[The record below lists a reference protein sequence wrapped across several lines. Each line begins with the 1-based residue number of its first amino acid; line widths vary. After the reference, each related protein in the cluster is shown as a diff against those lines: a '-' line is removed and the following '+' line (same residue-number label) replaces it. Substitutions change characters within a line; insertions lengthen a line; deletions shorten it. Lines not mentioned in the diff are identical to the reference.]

1 MNSDAEERNDSQRA
15 GDSNNVRAKERG
27 RSGFAARLSEL
38 IGSESRAK
46 FASRTGIS
54 EGVIRRYESGSQPGL
69 INLLK
74 IAEAAGVTV
83 NWLATGEGEKMAL
96 PPESQEGSEESGTM
110 KGALDNYREEV
121 RRIRSDIV
129 SAARESGLMPEIEN
143 AEDLAELGQTIQ
155 TLMYVHNVPY
165 KLIVQL
171 MASIHARESL

>member
-1 MNSDAEERNDSQRA
+1 MNSDVEEGHDDQRG
-15 GDSNNVRAKERG
+15 GDSDSVRAKERG

-46 FASRTGIS
+46 FAARSGIS
-54 EGVIRRYESGSQPGL
+54 EGVIRRYEAGSQPGL

-74 IAEAAGVTV
+74 IAEATGVTV

-96 PPESQEGSEESGTM
+96 PPAPREGSEESESV
-110 KGALDNYREEV
+110 KGALDNYREEM

-171 MASIHARESL
+171 MAAIHARESL